1 MSTAAERAD
10 TSYREVLRN
19 RDFRLLF
26 AGQAVSTVGDEIFP
40 IAATISVINASG
52 GGNAKGAVIAVGLV
66 QGARF
71 LAIVSFAL
79 IGGVWADRLPRRLVM
94 ISSDIVAALAI
105 LTLALIPGTPHV
117 WVIAVCVFVVGAAE
131 AFFRPAETAIL
142 PSLIPD
148 RQLTVANG
156 LISVSYRT
164 AAVVG
169 PGLGGLFIV
178 GVGVRSA
185 YVLDV
190 IALTV
195 SALTLL
201 RLREPIREP
210 ASRTASVRHEIAE
223 GWRELRTQR
232 WAVTTIFAGAAF
244 LMLVVSP
251 ENVLLPI
258 IGRREFGGDAVY
270 AWSLALFSL
279 GGVVGAVL
287 AIRIRTTHPGRVGW
301 LLGLLFAP
309 VLVAL
314 AFPRSAALILALYF
328 VAGAGWEPFNIYW
341 QSAIQREF
349 PADKLARISSLDWML
364 SFGLM
369 PLGLALTGPL
379 AALVGTQ
386 AVMLGAAVVCVVIC
400 LGVQLVP
407 GVAEFRNPTPK
418 RP

>member
-1 MSTAAERAD
+1 MSSPRGSTAQGGAAPA
-10 TSYREVLRN
+10 SYRDLLRN

-26 AGQAVSTVGDEIFP
+26 SGQAVSTIGDEVFP
-40 IAATISVINASG
+40 IAATIAVINASG
-52 GGNAKGAVIAVGLV
+52 GADAKGAAIAVGIV
-66 QGARF
+66 QGSRF
-71 LAIVSFAL
+71 LAIVIFAL
-79 IGGVWADRLPRRLVM
+79 FAGVWADRLPRRVVM
-94 ISSDIVAALAI
+94 ITSDVLAATAI
-105 LTLALIPGTPHV
+105 LVLALLPAAPPV
-117 WVIAVCVFVVGAAE
+117 WVIAACVFVVGAAE

-142 PSLIPD
+142 PSLVTES
-148 RQLTVANG
+148 QLTVANS

-169 PGLGGLFIV
+169 PGVGGLLIV
-178 GVGVRSA
+178 GVGVRAA
-185 YVLDV
+185 YLLDV
-190 IALTV
+190 AALTV
-195 SALTLL
+195 SAVTLL
-201 RLREPIREP
+201 RLREPVRAL
-210 ASRTASVRHEIAE
+210 ASRTESVRHEIAE
-223 GWRELRTQR
+223 GWRELRRQT
-232 WAVTTIFAGAAF
+232 WAVATIFAGAAF

-279 GGVVGAVL
+279 GGVLGAVV
-287 AIRIRTTHPGRVGW
+287 AVRIRTTHPGRAGW

-314 AFPRSAALILALYF
+314 AFPSSAGLILALYF

-349 PADKLARISSLDWML
+349 PPDKLARISSLDWMV

-379 AALVGTQ
+379 AALVGTR
-386 AVMLGAAVVCVVIC
+386 AVLLGAAVVCS
-400 LGVQLVP
+400 
-407 GVAEFRNPTPK
+407 
-418 RP
+418 